1 MYTPSPTALAP
12 ERLAPEAVFFKLAP
26 QRLAPETN
34 DEYKLAPTEKL
45 APSDPYKY
53 DPARP
58 PHKYDPSPTKYDP
71 SPHRVIEERV
81 IEEKYDPNAT
91 PYKYDPNAT
100 PYKAAPMHRRPAP
113 DSSSPFFVNF

>member
-58 PHKYDPSPTKYDP
+58 PHKPSEPP
-71 SPHRVIEERV
+71 AQPPH
-81 IEEKYDPNAT
+81 
-91 PYKYDPNAT
+91 
-100 PYKAAPMHRRPAP
+100 APKCITEIH
-113 DSSSPFFVNF
+113 NHI